1 MAVPELPQP
10 RPAQDT
16 AGLRVLSAD
25 AAQSDAKPKK
35 KRLIP
40 PGKLGRIDI
49 PFLTL
54 ILILLFFGLVM
65 LYSASYPTGHMRF
78 GDSYAFILPQLRYAA
93 LGVIVMVGAALVDYH
108 ILRKFAWPL
117 MFITYILLVVVLFM
131 EPKNGA
137 KRWIWLNG
145 AHTQSIQPSEL
156 VKFAVILLFAALIA
170 ANQKR
175 IKSFLYGFF
184 PFVAILGSVAAL
196 LLLEPHLSCTILILG
211 IGVTMMF
218 AGGTSLRWFGF
229 AAILG
234 AGVLYLLLTRVP
246 DLVPYAMNRITT
258 WLDPFSA
265 PDEQAHQTI
274 QSLIAV
280 GSGGMTGSGIG
291 GSVQKFLYLP
301 EMYNDYIFA
310 IICEELGFV
319 GAIVMIVLFLLLLL
333 RGLHIALRA
342 KDKFGAMICVGVSV
356 QIALQTFLHIAVNT
370 NAIPSTGISLPFFSS
385 GGTSLVMLM
394 GQVGVMLSVSRQ
406 SFATVAEARQK
417 AAEEAEKQNAPP
429 SPPVAEEELPCVEEA

>member
-1 MAVPELPQP
+1 MAVPKLPD

-16 AGLRVLSAD
+16 AGLRVVSSKENAP
-25 AAQSDAKPKK
+25 ASKK
-35 KRLIP
+35 KKGPLL
-40 PGKLGRIDI
+40 PGKLGRVDI

-54 ILILLFFGLVM
+54 VLMLLLFGLVM
-65 LYSASYPTGHMRF
+65 LFSASYPTGHMRF
-78 GDSYAFILPQLRYAA
+78 GDSYAFIMPQLRYAA
-93 LGVIVMVGAALVDYH
+93 LGLVILVGATLVDYH
-108 ILRKFAWPL
+108 LLRKFAWPL
-117 MFITYILLVVVLFM
+117 MFLTYVLLVVVLFM

-137 KRWIWLNG
+137 KRWIWLNA

-175 IKSFLYGFF
+175 IKSFTYGFL
-184 PFVAILGSVAAL
+184 PFVVILGSVAGL
-196 LLLEPHLSCTILILG
+196 LLLEPHLSCTILIMG

-234 AGVLYLLLTRVP
+234 AGALYLLLTKMP
-246 DLVPYAMNRITT
+246 DLVPYAMSRITT
-258 WLDPFSA
+258 WLDPFNA
-265 PDEQAHQTI
+265 PDEKAHQTI

-280 GSGGMTGSGIG
+280 GSGGLTGNGIG

-319 GAIVMIVLFLLLLL
+319 GAICMIVLFLLLLL

-406 SFATVAEARQK
+406 GYASVAEARQK
-417 AAEEAEKQNAPP
+417 AAEEAQQEAAGQPK
-429 SPPVAEEELPCVEEA
+429 AEEELPVAEEA